1 MRLLVVEDKRSMA
14 ELLRRALEG
23 EGYTVSIAY
32 DGEEALA
39 LALSRNFHVILLDV
53 MMPRKDGFEVIRRLR
68 EARRATPTIIL
79 SARDAME
86 DIVRGLDLG
95 ADDYLTKPFE
105 LDVLLARVRAAARRA
120 PATDGETLRYGN
132 LVLNPQTFELQR
144 GARTAP
150 LTRTEYALLETLLR
164 RAGNIVPKEVLIE
177 QGWGRDS
184 DVNGATLY
192 VFIRSLRAKISQP
205 GEPNLLHTARGIG
218 YSIRDASC

>member
-1 MRLLVVEDKRSMA
+1 MRVLVVEDKRSMA
-14 ELLRRALEG
+14 DLLRRALEG
-23 EGYTVSIAY
+23 EGYSVSVAY
-32 DGEEALA
+32 DGEEALGLA
-39 LALSRNFHVILLDV
+39 LARSFHVILLDV
-53 MMPRKDGFEVIRRLR
+53 MMPRKDGFEVIRCLR
-68 EARRATPTIIL
+68 EARRLTPTIIL

-105 LDVLLARVRAAARRA
+105 LNVLLARVRAAARRA
-120 PATDGETLRYGN
+120 PAVDSEILQYRD
-132 LVLNPQTFELQR
+132 LVLNPQTFEVQR
-144 GARTAP
+144 GSRTAS

-177 QGWGRDS
+177 QGWGHDS

-192 VFIRSLRAKISQP
+192 VFIRSLRAKISLP

-218 YSIRDASC
+218 YSIRDGSC